1 METYSRQRMLNILKA
16 SKSNN
21 NKVMFVYRRIFNYVD
36 EKIIFKEFIL
46 NDFLNIYFILDLI
59 KNTLT

>member
-21 NKVMFVYRRIFNYVD
+21 DKVMFVYRRIFNYVD
-36 EKIIFKEFIL
+36 ETIIFKAFIL
-46 NDFLNIYFILDLI
+46 KDHSIILS
-59 KNTLT
+59 NLTEPNN

>member
-36 EKIIFKEFIL
+36 ETIIFKAFIL
-46 NDFLNIYFILDLI
+46 KDHSIILS
-59 KNTLT
+59 NLTEPNN